1 MFLSL
6 PIFCILTKTN
16 TSRMS
21 AINTQTQTQTAPFS
35 VYIPYSRLLSDDQ
48 IIDIFDRCQIGKVSH
63 IDRVSR
69 FTSAYQLQALYVHF
83 EQIYDQHNQYVTS
96 LRNGDSRILYYS
108 DTDYWTLW
116 LNNSNKRLPGARKIR
131 IQLDEQEVSTPN
143 KQIAPTL
150 PPVASV
156 NDSLTPVA
164 SLIAPTLPK
173 EIPSFNY
180 VSNDYVSALEKKNR
194 YLSYKLVKSKKDIDY
209 KNNQICVLA
218 MKLARIKSITKFD
231 DNVLSEDYL
240 NNINIKNKYTIDSP
254 VTTNKE
260 VDNEIP
266 PVDIDTPDEYFTTEE
281 NINADLNIAYV

>member
-1 MFLSL
+1 M
-6 PIFCILTKTN
+6 
-16 TSRMS
+16 
-21 AINTQTQTQTAPFS
+21 
-35 VYIPYSRLLSDDQ
+35 
-48 IIDIFDRCQIGKVSH
+48 
-63 IDRVSR
+63 
-69 FTSAYQLQALYVHF
+69 
-83 EQIYDQHNQYVTS
+83 
-96 LRNGDSRILYYS
+96 
-108 DTDYWTLW
+108 
-116 LNNSNKRLPGARKIR
+116 
-131 IQLDEQEVSTPN
+131 
-143 KQIAPTL
+143 

-156 NDSLTPVA
+156 NDSLTPVASLKDSLTPVA

-266 PVDIDTPDEYFTTEE
+266 PVDIDTPDEYSTTEE
-281 NINADLNIAYV
+281 NINANLNIAYV

>member
-1 MFLSL
+1 
-6 PIFCILTKTN
+6 
-16 TSRMS
+16 MS
-21 AINTQTQTQTAPFS
+21 SSNTQTAPFS

-48 IIDIFDRCQIGKVSH
+48 IIETFDRCQIGQVGR

-69 FTSAYQLQALYVHF
+69 FTNAYQLQSLYVHF

-116 LNNSNKRLPGARKIR
+116 LNTSTKRSPGARKIR

-143 KQIAPTL
+143 KQIASTL
-150 PPVASV
+150 PPVAP
-156 NDSLTPVA
+156 NKNEPLKDSHKASLKDSHKASLKDSHKA

-180 VSNDYVSALEKKNR
+180 VSKDYVSALEKKNR
-194 YLSYKLVKSKKDIDY
+194 YLTYKLAKSKKDIDY

-240 NNINIKNKYTIDSP
+240 NNINIKNKYAIDSP

-260 VDNEIP
+260 VDDEIP